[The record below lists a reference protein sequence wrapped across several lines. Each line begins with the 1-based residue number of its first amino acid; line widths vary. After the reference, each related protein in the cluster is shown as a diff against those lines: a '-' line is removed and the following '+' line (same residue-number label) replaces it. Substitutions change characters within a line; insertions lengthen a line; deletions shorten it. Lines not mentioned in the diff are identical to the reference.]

1 MPGAPVLPETV
12 RKYTWLFFVETV
24 AESHSLLLQ
33 VSTTTFDEV
42 RKCMHRSAIRQSIR
56 FFQELVRQHGE
67 IMIVAKGIRQGV
79 NLVRQCPEM
88 AELDRLQHLEL
99 VPQIFHL
106 FAPFM

>member
-1 MPGAPVLPETV
+1 
-12 RKYTWLFFVETV
+12 
-24 AESHSLLLQ
+24 
-33 VSTTTFDEV
+33 
-42 RKCMHRSAIRQSIR
+42 MHRSAIRQSIR

-67 IMIVAKGIRQGV
+67 VMIVAKGIRQGV
-79 NLVRQCPEM
+79 NLVRQRHEM